1 MTYPLNDDRP
11 VISVTVNDPYG
22 FPRRRE
28 DATHRLTFRIADS
41 GYLTLAL
48 TTDELTDLTE
58 KLIDRLDQV
67 QSRTQQPLVERM

>member
-11 VISVTVNDPYG
+11 VISVIISDPYG
-22 FPRRRE
+22 FPRRRD
-28 DATHRLTFRIADS
+28 DAKHRVTFRIADS

-48 TTDELTDLTE
+48 TTGELEELSD